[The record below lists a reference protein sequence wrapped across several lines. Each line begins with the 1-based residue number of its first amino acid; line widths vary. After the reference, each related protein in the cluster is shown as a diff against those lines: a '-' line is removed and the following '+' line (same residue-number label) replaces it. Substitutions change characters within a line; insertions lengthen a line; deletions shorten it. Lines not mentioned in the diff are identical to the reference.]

1 MASKELAEA
10 LAKFEGRPWPTWDH
24 PRPITPHA
32 LARLLAPFDIS
43 PRNLCIGRSV
53 VKGYQRSV
61 SETRGITTCLP
72 CSFQYRV
79 PHALHRYKPR
89 QRGLMWN
96 SASNCLS
103 PM

>member
-79 PHALHRYKPR
+79 PQAL
-89 QRGLMWN
+89 L
-96 SASNCLS
+96 
-103 PM
+103 